1 MFDTRDLLSHSLRC
15 HMKSRDPCFSV
26 SRANSAPMR
35 FKPKPSSGGR
45 FGIEDAKERSFKG
58 RFRLGII
65 SSSSSVSGAGL
76 LSKSTDPATKSRSN
90 ASLTKSVTAGC
101 EARASGFFGCPMNL
115 SSLQRNWRWR
125 GSVTRLST
133 ERRGTEPSRFARP
146 PSSGPSGHL
155 PPQGGKGSPSVALFD
170 RPAQFAQVR
179 PGPAFRAGRAQE
191 ISGMKHRQGG
201 NHAPVLVDVLPPDAA
216 RASDAFLGA

>member
-146 PSSGPSGHL
+146 PLIRPRFARPPSPARGEGVAISRPLRSSGAVCAG
-155 PPQGGKGSPSVALFD
+155 PPRPSVSRRACARD
-170 RPAQFAQVR
+170 KRDETSARRESRARPR
-179 PGPAFRAGRAQE
+179 
-191 ISGMKHRQGG
+191 
-201 NHAPVLVDVLPPDAA
+201 
-216 RASDAFLGA
+216 